1 MSAGMRAIQVWAFD
15 NLNAAGVVSSDVPVP
30 ADDEIV
36 IDVAAAPVNY
46 VDLVTMRGA
55 YQFRPTLP
63 YTPGKGPAGRVSA
76 VGARVGH
83 LKVGD
88 RVLGMAEYGGYA
100 EKCVIRGDQAYRLPP
115 DLGFV
120 DAAAMS
126 LAFDTAWMA
135 LVERGRLAPG
145 ESVLVLGAT
154 GAVGGAALQLARA
167 LGAGTVLA
175 GVSKASRFDEVASLG
190 ADDYVL
196 QSGPNLRDSLRD
208 RVLELTAG
216 RGVDIVIDAIGGDAF
231 DGAVRAVAWRGRLV
245 IVGFAAG
252 RIPTLKMN
260 YPMLKNIEVSGLQ
273 ISDYRKRA
281 PELMERCFENIFE
294 LYSQGRLTAPRSE
307 TFALDEWRIAV
318 DTLTSKSTRARL
330 ILTP

>member
-1 MSAGMRAIQVWAFD
+1 MSATMRAVQIRVFD
-15 NLNAAGVVSSDVPVP
+15 ELDEAELANIDAPVP
-30 ADDEIV
+30 GPGEIV

-63 YTPGKGPAGRVSA
+63 YTPGKGPAGHVSA
-76 VGARVGH
+76 VGQGVEH
-83 LKVGD
+83 PKVGD

-100 EKCVIRGDQAYRLPP
+100 EKCVIQGSQAYLLPP

-126 LAFDTAWMA
+126 LAFDTAWMS
-135 LVERGRLAPG
+135 LVERGRLTQG
-145 ESVLVLGAT
+145 ESVMVLGAT
-154 GAVGGAALQLARA
+154 GAVGGAAVQLAKA

-175 GVSKASRFDEVASLG
+175 GVSDASKFEEVQPFG

-196 QSGPNLRDSLRD
+196 QSGPNLRDSIRD

-216 RGVDIVIDAIGGDAF
+216 RGVDVVIDAIGGDAF
-231 DGAVRAVAWRGRLV
+231 DGAVRALAWRGRLV

-281 PELMERCFENIFE
+281 PELMQRCFDNIFE
-294 LYSQGRLTAPRSE
+294 LYSQGRLTPPRSE
-307 TFALDEWRIAV
+307 TFALDEWRTAV
-318 DTLTSKSTRARL
+318 DALSNKSIRSRL

>member
-1 MSAGMRAIQVWAFD
+1 MSAGMRAVRIREFG
-15 NLNAAGVVSSDVPVP
+15 NLATAGVVDGDAPVP
-30 ADDEIV
+30 GAGEVV
-36 IDVAAAPVNY
+36 IDVEAVPVNF

-55 YQFRPTLP
+55 YQFRPALP
-63 YTPGKGPAGRVSA
+63 YTPGKGPAGYVSA
-76 VGARVGH
+76 VGPGIEH

-100 EKCVIRGDQAYRLPP
+100 EKCVVRGDQAYLLPE

-126 LAFDTAWMA
+126 LSFDTAWMG

-145 ESVLVLGAT
+145 ESVLVLGAS
-154 GAVGGAALQLARA
+154 GAVGGAAVQLAKA

-175 GVSKASRFDEVASLG
+175 GISDPSRFQQVANFG

-196 QSGPNLRDSLRD
+196 QSGPNLRDTLRD
-208 RVLELTAG
+208 RVMELTDG
-216 RGVDIVIDAIGGDAF
+216 RGVDVVIDAIGGDAF

-281 PELMERCFENIFE
+281 PELMRECFDSIFG
-294 LYSQGRLTAPRSE
+294 LYSKGLLTPPRSE
-307 TFALDEWRIAV
+307 TFGLDDWRRAVEALA
-318 DTLTSKSTRARL
+318 SKSTRARL
-330 ILTP
+330 VLTP

>member
-1 MSAGMRAIQVWAFD
+1 MRAVQVREFD
-15 NLNAAGVVSSDVPVP
+15 NLDAASVVHTDAPVP

-36 IDVAAAPVNY
+36 IDVAAAPVNF
-46 VDLVTMRGA
+46 VDLVAMRGA

-63 YTPGKGPAGRVSA
+63 YTPGKGPAGHVSA
-76 VGARVGH
+76 VGAKVQH

-100 EKCVIRGDQAYRLPP
+100 EKCVVRADQAYLLPA
-115 DLGFV
+115 DLRFV

-126 LAFDTAWMA
+126 LAFDTAWMS

-145 ESVLVLGAT
+145 ESVLVLGAS
-154 GAVGGAALQLARA
+154 GAVGGAAVQLAKA

-175 GVSKASRFDEVASLG
+175 GVSKASRFDEIAPLG
-190 ADDYVL
+190 ADNYVL
-196 QSGPNLRDSLRD
+196 QSGDNLRDSLRD

-216 RGVDIVIDAIGGDAF
+216 HGVDVVIDAIGGDAF
-231 DGAVRAVAWRGRLV
+231 DGAIRAVAWRGRAV
-245 IVGFAAG
+245 IVGFASG

-281 PELMERCFENIFE
+281 PALMDRCFQNIFE
-294 LYSQGRLTAPRSE
+294 LYSQGRLVPPRSE
-307 TFALDEWRIAV
+307 TFSLDQWRTAV
-318 DTLTSKSTRARL
+318 DALGCQPAGARL

>member
-1 MSAGMRAIQVWAFD
+1 MRAVQIHSFGD
-15 NLNAAGVVSSDVPVP
+15 LDTAGLESVDVPLP
-30 ADDEIV
+30 AENEVV

-63 YTPGKGPAGRVSA
+63 YTPGKGPAGHVSA
-76 VGARVGH
+76 VGADVHH

-100 EKCVIRGDQAYRLPP
+100 EKCVVRGDQAYLLP
-115 DLGFV
+115 DAVGFHE
-120 DAAAMS
+120 AATMS
-126 LAFDTAWMA
+126 LAFDTAWMS
-135 LVERGRLAPG
+135 LVDRGRLAPG
-145 ESVLVLGAT
+145 DSVLVLGAT
-154 GAVGGAALQLARA
+154 GAVGGAALQLAKA
-167 LGAGTVLA
+167 LGASTVLA
-175 GVSKASRFDEVASLG
+175 GISKPSQFAELTPLG
-190 ADDYVL
+190 ADDFVV
-196 QSGPNLRDSLRD
+196 QSGPDLRNSLRD
-208 RVLELTAG
+208 RVLELTSG
-216 RGVDIVIDAIGGDAF
+216 RGVDVVIDAIGGDAF

-260 YPMLKNIEVSGLQ
+260 YPMLKNIEVSGIQ

-281 PELMERCFENIFE
+281 PDMMAKCFQSIFD
-294 LYSQGRLTAPRSE
+294 LYSQGRLTAPGAKL
-307 TFALDEWRIAV
+307 FALEDWREA
-318 DTLTSKSTRARL
+318 LELLNSRSTRSRL

>member
-1 MSAGMRAIQVWAFD
+1 MSAGMRAVQVREFD
-15 NLNAAGVVSSDVPVP
+15 NLDSASVVHAEAPVP

-36 IDVAAAPVNY
+36 IDVAAAPVNF
-46 VDLVTMRGA
+46 VDLVAMRGA
-55 YQFRPTLP
+55 YQFRPSLP
-63 YTPGKGPAGRVSA
+63 YTPGKGPAGHVSA
-76 VGARVGH
+76 VGANVQH

-100 EKCVIRGDQAYRLPP
+100 EKCVVRGNQAYLLPV

-126 LAFDTAWMA
+126 LAFDTAWMS

-154 GAVGGAALQLARA
+154 GAVGGAAVQLAKA

-175 GVSKASRFDEVASLG
+175 GVSKASRFDDVAPLG

-196 QSGPNLRDSLRD
+196 QSGANLRDTLRD

-216 RGVDIVIDAIGGDAF
+216 RGVDVVIDAIGGDAF
-231 DGAVRAVAWRGRLV
+231 DGAIRAVAWRGRAV
-245 IVGFAAG
+245 IVGFASG

-281 PELMERCFENIFE
+281 PELMDRCFQNIFE
-294 LYSQGRLTAPRSE
+294 LYSQGRLTPPRSE
-307 TFALDEWRIAV
+307 TFALEEWRTAV
-318 DTLTSKSTRARL
+318 DALSSQSAGARL

>member
-1 MSAGMRAIQVWAFD
+1 MRAVQVRAFD
-15 NLNAAGVVSSDVPVP
+15 ELNEADLASIDAP
-30 ADDEIV
+30 APGPGEIV

-55 YQFRPTLP
+55 YQFCPTLP
-63 YTPGKGPAGRVSA
+63 YTPGKGPAGHVSA
-76 VGARVGH
+76 VGQGVEH

-100 EKCVIRGDQAYRLPP
+100 EKCVIRGDQAYLLPP
-115 DLGFV
+115 ELGFV

-126 LAFDTAWMA
+126 LAFDTAWMS
-135 LVERGRLAPG
+135 LVERGRLAQG

-154 GAVGGAALQLARA
+154 GAVGGAAVQLAKA

-175 GVSKASRFDEVASLG
+175 GVSDASRFEEVQPLG
-190 ADDYVL
+190 ADNYVL

-216 RGVDIVIDAIGGDAF
+216 RGVDVVIDAIGGDAF
-231 DGAVRAVAWRGRLV
+231 DGAVRALAWRGRLV

-273 ISDYRKRA
+273 ISDYRRRT
-281 PELMERCFENIFE
+281 PELMQRCFNNIFE
-294 LYSQGRLTAPRSE
+294 LHSQGRLTPPRSE
-307 TFALDEWRIAV
+307 TFALDEWRTAV
-318 DTLTSKSTRARL
+318 DALSSKSTNARL

>member
-1 MSAGMRAIQVWAFD
+1 MRAVQVREFD
-15 NLNAAGVVSSDVPVP
+15 NLDAASVVHADVPVP

-36 IDVAAAPVNY
+36 IDVAAAPVNF
-46 VDLVTMRGA
+46 VDLVAMRGA
-55 YQFRPTLP
+55 YQFRPALP
-63 YTPGKGPAGRVSA
+63 YTPGKGPAGHVSA
-76 VGARVGH
+76 VGAKVQH
-83 LKVGD
+83 LKAGD

-100 EKCVIRGDQAYRLPP
+100 EKCVVRADQAYLLPA

-126 LAFDTAWMA
+126 LAFDTAWMS

-154 GAVGGAALQLARA
+154 GAVGGAAVQIARA

-175 GVSKASRFDEVASLG
+175 GVSKASRFADVAPLG

-196 QSGPNLRDSLRD
+196 QSGANLRDTLRD

-216 RGVDIVIDAIGGDAF
+216 RGVDVVIDAIGGDAF
-231 DGAVRAVAWRGRLV
+231 DGAIRAVAWRGRAV
-245 IVGFAAG
+245 IVGFASG

-281 PELMERCFENIFE
+281 PELMDRCFQNIFE
-294 LYSQGRLTAPRSE
+294 LYSQGLLTPPRSK
-307 TFALDEWRIAV
+307 TFALDEWRTAV
-318 DTLTSKSTRARL
+318 DALSSQSAGARL

>member
-1 MSAGMRAIQVWAFD
+1 MRAVRVRAFD
-15 NLNAAGVVSSDVPVP
+15 DLDAASVARVDAPVP

-36 IDVAAAPVNY
+36 IDVAAVPVNY
-46 VDLVTMRGA
+46 VDLVAMRGA
-55 YQFRPTLP
+55 YQFLPSLP

-76 VGARVGH
+76 VGSEVQT
-83 LKVGD
+83 LKIGD
-88 RVLGMAEYGGYA
+88 RVLAMAEYGGYA
-100 EKCVIRGDQAYRLPP
+100 EQCSVRADQAYRLPH
-115 DLGFV
+115 DLGFI

-126 LAFDTAWMA
+126 LAFDTAWMS
-135 LVERGRLAPG
+135 LVERARLVPG

-154 GAVGGAALQLARA
+154 GAVGGAAVQLARA

-175 GVSKASRFDEVASLG
+175 GVSTASRFDEVAPLG
-190 ADDYVL
+190 ADDYVE

-281 PELMERCFENIFE
+281 PELMERCFENIFD
-294 LYSQGRLTAPRSE
+294 LYSQGRLTPPRSE
-307 TFALDEWRIAV
+307 TFALDEWRTAV
-318 DTLTSKSTRARL
+318 DTLSSQSSRARL